1 MEIELSVITHHG
13 KYDDEDEVE
22 GEEEEKLLDSL
33 MDFLST
39 PTTLATDVAFVD
51 DVIPPKKQKRLRK
64 LFDVSDRGKKGYLTH
79 DELNGIFGKLS
90 SIMPHA
96 DLIKLA
102 RGENTD
108 PDFTITWPQFLN
120 MFAIAKGSQMAPFNA
135 AEKSLPERAGTYLL
149 KAFSKRNAVKKV
161 TRNSDDSRRGS
172 EYDYE
177 EFTEANKISLV
188 NSREHRKL
196 EWTKIGAI
204 FRAALIGS
212 FFCALSGVAELVAGK
227 EWNYVGDIDG
237 ISNQPTSHVVYFW
250 VVVIVA
256 NLVSTILEILFLY
269 LDSLRAAA
277 LIAGYIG
284 LDPWLLGYV
293 NDMDHAATAIVRA
306 AFELPHPSNQILGIR
321 PLRYSNR
328 LNAFFKAF
336 LWKTKRGLTAV
347 LVGLFLRRLIPRA
360 TMKVAS
366 PFVAVPIAALWNSLV
381 AWKIVCDI
389 YSIVIGNIAISR
401 IVTKVV
407 EPRWQKL
414 SDTARQL
421 LYCTAGVAITLEQA
435 IHPTLET
442 LLRLL
447 CRYWG
452 DPPRDLPIDD
462 KQYLQS
468 QLMDIPKEEQ
478 ILILQILA
486 VAIVSNS
493 HISMNS
499 MRYLQS
505 VLTYCGLNT
514 DEQGIDT
521 LRDQLSSKSWID
533 VEHITDLFRD
543 TGKDKS
549 RSCWARFALNARVLS
564 YNLAY

>member
-1 MEIELSVITHHG
+1 MSVITHHS
-13 KYDDEDEVE
+13 DDEDDGAEE

-33 MDFLST
+33 VDFLATPST
-39 PTTLATDVAFVD
+39 LSTDVAFVD

-79 DELNGIFGKLS
+79 EELNNIFGKLH

-96 DLIKLA
+96 DLIRLA

-108 PDFTITWPQFLN
+108 PDYKVTWPQFLN
-120 MFAIAKGSQMAPFNA
+120 IFAIAKGSQQAPFNA
-135 AEKSLPERAGTYLL
+135 NDKSLPERVGTYLL
-149 KAFSKRNAVKKV
+149 KAFSKRQVERKA
-161 TRNSDDSRRGS
+161 RSSGDDPRTGS

-177 EFTEANKISLV
+177 EFTEENKITLV
-188 NSREHRKL
+188 NHREHRKL

-212 FFCALSGVAELVAGK
+212 FFCFISGLVELIAGK
-227 EWNYVGDIDG
+227 HWGYVGDLAG
-237 ISNQPTSHVVYFW
+237 VYTVPTSHVVYFW
-250 VVVIVA
+250 VVVILINVID
-256 NLVSTILEILFLY
+256 TILEILFLY

-284 LDPWLLGYV
+284 LDPWLMGYV
-293 NDMDHAATAIVRA
+293 NDLDHAATAIVRA

-336 LWKTKRGLTAV
+336 LWKTKRGLTSV
-347 LVGLFLRRLIPRA
+347 LLGLFLKRLIPRA

-366 PFVAVPIAALWNSLV
+366 PFVSVPIAALWNSLV
-381 AWKIVCDI
+381 AWKIICDI

-401 IVTKVV
+401 IITKVV

-421 LYCTAGVAITLEQA
+421 LYCTAGVAIALEQE

-478 ILILQILA
+478 LLILQLLA

-493 HISMNS
+493 HISLTS
-499 MRYLQS
+499 MRYLRN
-505 VLTYCGLNT
+505 VLLACGLNT
-514 DEQGIDT
+514 DEQGIDE
-521 LRDQLSSKSWID
+521 LRDQLSSKSYID

-543 TGKDKS
+543 ATMKDKS
-549 RSCWARFALNARVLS
+549 RSFWARFALNAKVVS